1 MSNLQMV
8 PTPNIFSLVKGS
20 GEGRMLLNAFD
31 QALLNAGV
39 GDTNLMRMSS
49 IVPPSCEMVDSIEL
63 PKGGL
68 IPIAYAQIGS
78 DVPGTVLA
86 SAIAVGIPED
96 PSLPG
101 VIMEH
106 EDEKPLVEVEATV
119 RQMAKDAFAYR
130 NRKLK
135 EIHSIGIEHTVV
147 DKGSAFA
154 AAVLWYK

>member
-1 MSNLQMV
+1 MV

-20 GEGRMLLNAFD
+20 GEGNMVLNAFD

-49 IVPPSCEMVDSIEL
+49 IVPPACELVDKIVL
-63 PKGGL
+63 PKGAL

-78 DVPGTVLA
+78 DVPGTVLSA
-86 SAIAVGIPED
+86 AIAVGIPED
-96 PSLPG
+96 PTEAG

-106 EDEKPLVEVEATV
+106 EDEKPLVEVEKTV
-119 RQMAKDAFAYR
+119 RKMAVDAFEYR

-135 EIHSIGIEHTVV
+135 EVLSIGIEHTVV
-147 DKGSAFA
+147 NKGSAFA